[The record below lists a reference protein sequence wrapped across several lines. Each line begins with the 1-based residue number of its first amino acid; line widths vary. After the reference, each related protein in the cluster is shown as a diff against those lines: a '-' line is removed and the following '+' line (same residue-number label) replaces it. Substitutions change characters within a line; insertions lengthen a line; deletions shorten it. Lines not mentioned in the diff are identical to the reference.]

1 MFAYIKGSLEVKT
14 NGYIVIDVNG
24 IGYKIF
30 MSETA
35 INKLGAIG
43 EIIKIH
49 TYVRVREDDI
59 SIYGFNTNE
68 ELRMFELL
76 LSVSGIG
83 AKSAL
88 VILSNVSVS
97 SFALA
102 IINNDINLLKK
113 LPGIGPKTA
122 QRVILELK
130 DKLKKEN
137 EIVANE
143 NTDISDT
150 INTAIMDDEKIAEEQ
165 VVGVLNFDIHLV
177 KDFKGKRYIE
187 RITECIP
194 LENEDNYNLDYK
206 KAKTGDAKLDK
217 FFDNATIYFSK
228 STNLQTYKYVNILEY
243 HDGNY
248 VLTNPISEINRK
260 EMKNNMDEQ
269 DAKKFEQFCKENW
282 N

>member
-150 INTAIMDDEKIAEEQ
+150 INTAIMDDEKIAEATAALK
-165 VVGVLNFDIHLV
+165 VLGYTGKEIEKALEKVDANISVEDIIR
-177 KDFKGKRYIE
+177 KG
-187 RITECIP
+187 
-194 LENEDNYNLDYK
+194 LLNL
-206 KAKTGDAKLDK
+206 A
-217 FFDNATIYFSK
+217 
-228 STNLQTYKYVNILEY
+228 
-243 HDGNY
+243 
-248 VLTNPISEINRK
+248 R
-260 EMKNNMDEQ
+260 
-269 DAKKFEQFCKENW
+269 
-282 N
+282 

>member
-1 MFAYIKGSLEVKT
+1 MFAYIKGNLEVKT
-14 NGYIVIDVNG
+14 NGYVVIDVNG

-35 INKLGAIG
+35 INKLGQIG
-43 EIIKIH
+43 EIVKIH

-59 SIYGFNTNE
+59 SVFGFNTNE

-102 IINNDINLLKK
+102 IINNDVNLLKK

-143 NTDISDT
+143 DREVSDT
-150 INTAIMDDEKIAEEQ
+150 IKAAIIDDEKIAEATAALK
-165 VVGVLNFDIHLV
+165 VLGYTGKEIEKALEKVDANLSVEDIIR
-177 KDFKGKRYIE
+177 KG
-187 RITECIP
+187 
-194 LENEDNYNLDYK
+194 LLNL
-206 KAKTGDAKLDK
+206 A
-217 FFDNATIYFSK
+217 
-228 STNLQTYKYVNILEY
+228 
-243 HDGNY
+243 
-248 VLTNPISEINRK
+248 R
-260 EMKNNMDEQ
+260 
-269 DAKKFEQFCKENW
+269 
-282 N
+282 

>member
-150 INTAIMDDEKIAEEQ
+150 INTAIMDDEKIAEATAALK
-165 VVGVLNFDIHLV
+165 VLGYTGKEIEKALEKVDANLSVEDIIRKGLLNLV
-177 KDFKGKRYIE
+177 R
-187 RITECIP
+187 
-194 LENEDNYNLDYK
+194 
-206 KAKTGDAKLDK
+206 
-217 FFDNATIYFSK
+217 
-228 STNLQTYKYVNILEY
+228 
-243 HDGNY
+243 
-248 VLTNPISEINRK
+248 
-260 EMKNNMDEQ
+260 
-269 DAKKFEQFCKENW
+269 
-282 N
+282 

>member
-59 SIYGFNTNE
+59 SIYGFTTNE

-150 INTAIMDDEKIAEEQ
+150 INTAIMDDEKIAEATAALK
-165 VVGVLNFDIHLV
+165 VLGYTGKEIEKALEKVDANLSVEDIIR
-177 KDFKGKRYIE
+177 KG
-187 RITECIP
+187 
-194 LENEDNYNLDYK
+194 LLNL
-206 KAKTGDAKLDK
+206 A
-217 FFDNATIYFSK
+217 
-228 STNLQTYKYVNILEY
+228 
-243 HDGNY
+243 
-248 VLTNPISEINRK
+248 R
-260 EMKNNMDEQ
+260 
-269 DAKKFEQFCKENW
+269 
-282 N
+282 

>member
-24 IGYKIF
+24 IGYKIY

-35 INKLGAIG
+35 INKLGGIG

-137 EIVANE
+137 EIVTNE
-143 NTDISDT
+143 NTDIRDT
-150 INTAIMDDEKIAEEQ
+150 INTAIMDDEKLTEATAALK
-165 VVGVLNFDIHLV
+165 VLGYTGKEIEKALEKVDVNLSVEDIIR
-177 KDFKGKRYIE
+177 KG
-187 RITECIP
+187 
-194 LENEDNYNLDYK
+194 LSNL
-206 KAKTGDAKLDK
+206 A
-217 FFDNATIYFSK
+217 
-228 STNLQTYKYVNILEY
+228 
-243 HDGNY
+243 
-248 VLTNPISEINRK
+248 R
-260 EMKNNMDEQ
+260 
-269 DAKKFEQFCKENW
+269 
-282 N
+282 